1 LNRRNYQKELEQ
13 IIAENQ
19 EANRTPSLLL
29 HSCCAPCSSYVL
41 EYLSQYFRITDFF
54 YNPNISPES
63 EYTYREEE
71 LSRLIGEMPL
81 SNPVTFLA
89 GKYEPSRYYAE
100 VKGLEQEPEGGARCD
115 VCFRMRLEEAAIK
128 ARELGLDYF
137 TTTLT
142 ISPMKDPVLLN
153 SIGEEMAKKYGVEFL
168 PSEFRKKNGF
178 KRSTELSQEYGL
190 YRQDFCGC
198 VFSQMEAEE
207 RRKRLALEH
216 DEKEKNEASSRRKRG

>member
-1 LNRRNYQKELEQ
+1 MNRRNYQKELEQ

-71 LSRLIGEMPL
+71 LSRLIGEMSL
-81 SNPVTFLA
+81 SNSVTFLA

-100 VKGLEQEPEGGARCD
+100 VKGLEQEPEGGARCE

>member
-1 LNRRNYQKELEQ
+1 MNKRNYQKELEQ

-71 LSRLIGEMPL
+71 LSRLIREMPL

-100 VKGLEQEPEGGARCD
+100 VKGLEQEPEGGARCE

-198 VFSQMEAEE
+198 VFSQREAEE

-216 DEKEKNEASSRRKRG
+216 DEKEKNEVSSRRKRG

>member
-1 LNRRNYQKELEQ
+1 MNKRNYQKELEQ

-81 SNPVTFLA
+81 SNSVTFLA

-100 VKGLEQEPEGGARCD
+100 VKGLEQEPEGGARCE

-198 VFSQMEAEE
+198 VFSQREAEE

-216 DEKEKNEASSRRKRG
+216 DEKEKNEVSSRRKRG